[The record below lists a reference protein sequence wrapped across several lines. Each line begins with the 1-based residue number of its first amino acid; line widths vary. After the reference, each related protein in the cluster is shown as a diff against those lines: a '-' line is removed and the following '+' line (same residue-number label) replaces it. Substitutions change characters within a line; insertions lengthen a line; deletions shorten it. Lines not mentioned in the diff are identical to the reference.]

1 MKIVHVF
8 NSILL
13 RQITQSA
20 NTYNYKKP
28 ADEIYEDSDESESN
42 EWFGLFGLS
51 YCIFEWIFMWNY

>member
-42 EWFGLFGLS
+42 E
-51 YCIFEWIFMWNY
+51 